1 MSNTKFIFRLYSI
14 DKNIKVLYRNAN
26 IATMF
31 HYYAKKI
38 CSDQPTLTEQM
49 KYIREHKLLYP

>member
-38 CSDQPTLTEQM
+38 CSDQPTYRYRRST
-49 KYIREHKLLYP
+49 IRESQKQS